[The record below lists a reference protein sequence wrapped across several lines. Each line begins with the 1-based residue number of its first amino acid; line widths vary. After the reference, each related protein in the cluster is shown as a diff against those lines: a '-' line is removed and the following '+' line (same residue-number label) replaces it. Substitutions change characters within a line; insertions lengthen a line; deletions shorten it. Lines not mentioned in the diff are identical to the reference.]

1 MVCDGDRGLMKK
13 GQRTWGYT
21 IEGIPSVMFHVAL
34 RSISRN
40 GSSLVSLPPCEG
52 EACSW
57 VKRVASCL
65 FDGTCQAVVLFCDD
79 PGLACC
85 VANKVPG
92 VRAVAVWTI
101 TQARRAID
109 TLGANLLA
117 VEISGRTYYECREL
131 LRLCQESPARC
142 PDGVACVLE
151 ELDGHAHR

>member
-1 MVCDGDRGLMKK
+1 MKS
-13 GQRTWGYT
+13 GQPAWGYT
-21 IEGIPSVMFHVAL
+21 IEGRPSVMFQAAL

-40 GSSLVSLPPCEG
+40 GSSPSPLPPCEG

-57 VKRVASCL
+57 VKQVASCL

-92 VRAVAVWTI
+92 VRAVPVWTI

-109 TLGANLLA
+109 SLGANLLA
-117 VEISGRTYYECREL
+117 VEMAGRTYYECREL
-131 LRLCQESPARC
+131 LRLCQGGVTAAC

>member
-1 MVCDGDRGLMKK
+1 MNNGRAA
-13 GQRTWGYT
+13 WGYT
-21 IEGIPSVMFHVAL
+21 IEGTPSAMLQAAL
-34 RSISRN
+34 RSIRRN
-40 GSSLVSLPPCEG
+40 GDHAAGLPPCEG
-52 EACSW
+52 EACDW

-65 FDGTCQAVVLFCDD
+65 FAGTCEAVVLFCGD

-92 VRAVAVWTI
+92 VRAVAVWTL
-101 TQARRAID
+101 TQARRAIN

-117 VEISGRTYYECREL
+117 VEMAGRTYFECREL
-131 LRLCQESPARC
+131 LRLCQEKSPSC